1 MSGIADR
8 IRGVGRT
15 IRTRRAERKATRV
28 ERHLKRAEAKAVR
41 RSHTTF
47 DEGSRGPGAGGGF

>member
-1 MSGIADR
+1 LSGIGNR

-15 IRTRRAERKATRV
+15 LQARRAERKATRT
-28 ERHLKRAEAKAVR
+28 ERYVKRAEAKAVR

-47 DEGSRGPGAGGGF
+47 DEGSRGPGGGGGF